1 MVMTKFE
8 KRLSLIAIVFVVIYL
23 GAAAVTIHNRISNVA
38 KTLRI
43 ESTSPPPGES
53 HMMMAELFLPMM
65 IVLVLA
71 VCFVFVK
78 KQRVKQIEALEQE
91 VDSSHR
97 SAESDST
104 PSPAQERDGLEV
116 SR

>member
-1 MVMTKFE
+1 MTKFE
-8 KRLSLIAIVFVVIYL
+8 KRLSLTAIVFVIVYL
-23 GAAAVTIHNRISNVA
+23 GAAAVTLHNRISDVK

-43 ESTSPPPGES
+43 ESTGPPPGES

-78 KQRVKQIEALEQE
+78 KQRVKQIEALEEE
-91 VDSSHR
+91 VDGEHL
-97 SAESDST
+97 ATELGST
-104 PSPAQERDGLEV
+104 ETSGPERDG
-116 SR
+116 

>member
-1 MVMTKFE
+1 MTKFE

-23 GAAAVTIHNRISNVA
+23 GAAAVTIHNRISNVE

-43 ESTSPPPGES
+43 ESTGPPPGES

-91 VDSSHR
+91 VDGSHR
-97 SAESDST
+97 SAGSDST
-104 PSPAQERDGLEV
+104 PSPAQQRDGLDV

>member
-1 MVMTKFE
+1 MGMTKFE

-43 ESTSPPPGES
+43 ESTGPPPGES
-53 HMMMAELFLPMM
+53 HMMIAELFLPMM

-78 KQRVKQIEALEQE
+78 KQRVKQIKALEQE
-91 VDSSHR
+91 VDGDHR
-97 SAESDST
+97 SAQLESTLT
-104 PSPAQERDGLEV
+104 PPQERNGLDA